1 MESCALRHRGM
12 TVHDK
17 QVRVTSHGYVVVRM
31 WLMQSETV
39 RKREQDLQKVKK
51 EIEILNV
58 QYESNEQAL
67 KKRHQEQLN
76 DLSDQLERAN
86 KQKAK
91 YGLHDCS

>member
-1 MESCALRHRGM
+1 
-12 TVHDK
+12 
-17 QVRVTSHGYVVVRM
+17 
-31 WLMQSETV
+31 MQSETV